1 MAGKYSGG
9 VMDGLPKA
17 MPSDPSFQEKVDV
30 KKREIGGP
38 YTPGSLAILYRE
50 ARKKKDQLDDQVH
63 EVNITVAA
71 VEQLLWDAYEA
82 SGISSIK
89 LDDGASVSVQTE
101 PAASVKDHDALRAWA
116 VANGYE
122 RSLTMPWQTVNAVAK
137 ERLLAGEPSPDGVE
151 LAVRT
156 KTVLRKG

>member
-9 VMDGLPKA
+9 VMDGLPRA
-17 MPSDPSFQEKVDV
+17 APSDPSFQEKVDLA
-30 KKREIGGP
+30 KRTLTLS
-38 YTPGSLAILYRE
+38 TPAELASAYR
-50 ARKKKDQLDDQVH
+50 ALRKQKDALDD
-63 EVNITVAA
+63 EAKTLNIQVAA
-71 VEQLLWDAYEA
+71 IEQALWDSYEA
-82 SGISSIK
+82 NGISSIK
-89 LDDGASVSVQTE
+89 LEDGASVSVQLE
-101 PAASVKDHDALRAWA
+101 PAASVRDHDALRAWA